1 MPMKVDRLHLVLG
14 LLLALGVGFRAV
26 SNHAGRQ
33 ATEAPELREHRARL
47 DSARLDDR
55 KRSRKRA
62 KVAGTPP
69 ADSVAGPR
77 RERTPAGALDPGSVR
92 APTATRAAPDDQR
105 STVRVDVNMAGVP
118 ELVALP
124 GVGPSLARRIVEH
137 RQAHGPYATLQALG
151 EVKGLGPRLLA
162 RLAPHVT
169 FGRSMRPSR
178 VSSGTPVA
186 ASPVSH
192 TSLNGA
198 RRALPASPRAAFSV
212 LAPTSDSHMAAPPVA
227 APEKLA
233 DALLR
238 DGLITREQ
246 YERARQEAKQGST
259 SFAYALVKLGLLPE
273 VELTKYV
280 ARGSRMP
287 AVDLTKFEV
296 DPRIIKLVPAE
307 QAIKHLVLPLKRD
320 GRTLT
325 VAVADPTNL
334 GILEDLKFITRYDI
348 FPVLA
353 GEFTLRNVIDKQYD
367 QGDQNMKSLLDDIN
381 LEGDVEVVEEQ
392 EEDVSAAALAAAV
405 DDAPVVKLINAILT
419 DAVKRGASDIHFECF
434 EHELRVRYRID
445 GALQEVMKPPL
456 KLKAALISRFKIMAQ
471 LNIAERRVPQDGR
484 IKLKIGNKVIDYRV
498 STLPTLFGE
507 KVVLRILD
515 KGNLTLDLEKFGIEP
530 SAEQSLMEAIMNP
543 YGMVLVTGPTGSGK
557 TTTLYSALSKIN
569 NIDVNIMTAE
579 DPVEYNLFGINQVQV
594 RNEIGMTFAAA
605 LKAFL
610 RQDPNIIMVGEIRD
624 LETGGIAIK
633 AALTGHL
640 VLSTLHT
647 NSAPE
652 TVTRLLD
659 MGLEPFNVA
668 SALNLIL
675 AQRLVRRIC
684 PRCKKKY
691 TPDETELAGAK
702 VSVDTTLRELR
713 FTERAVVDAK
723 ARATAEAAPHLE
735 HLSLDTRI
743 GDLPFFKGRG
753 CEECAGT
760 GLRGRQGLYEVMF
773 MTPELRKLIL
783 MNVGA
788 QEVKDAAIE
797 QGMLTLRMDGWLKV
811 LKGVTTLEQ
820 VIRETSV

>member
-1 MPMKVDRLHLVLG
+1 
-14 LLLALGVGFRAV
+14 
-26 SNHAGRQ
+26 
-33 ATEAPELREHRARL
+33 
-47 DSARLDDR
+47 
-55 KRSRKRA
+55 
-62 KVAGTPP
+62 
-69 ADSVAGPR
+69 
-77 RERTPAGALDPGSVR
+77 
-92 APTATRAAPDDQR
+92 
-105 STVRVDVNMAGVP
+105 
-118 ELVALP
+118 
-124 GVGPSLARRIVEH
+124 
-137 RQAHGPYATLQALG
+137 
-151 EVKGLGPRLLA
+151 
-162 RLAPHVT
+162 
-169 FGRSMRPSR
+169 
-178 VSSGTPVA
+178 
-186 ASPVSH
+186 
-192 TSLNGA
+192 
-198 RRALPASPRAAFSV
+198 
-212 LAPTSDSHMAAPPVA
+212 
-227 APEKLA
+227 
-233 DALLR
+233 
-238 DGLITREQ
+238 
-246 YERARQEAKQGST
+246 
-259 SFAYALVKLGLLPE
+259 
-273 VELTKYV
+273 
-280 ARGSRMP
+280 MP

-307 QAIKHLVLPLKRD
+307 LAVKHQVLPLKRE

-325 VAVADPTNL
+325 VAIADPGNL
-334 GILEDLKFITRYDI
+334 GILEDLKFVTRYDI

-353 GEFTLRNVIDKQYD
+353 GEYTLRTVIEKHYD
-367 QGDQNMKSLLDDIN
+367 SGEAQMSNMLAEIAGLD
-381 LEGDVEVVEEQ
+381 GDVEVVEEQ

-530 SAEQSLMEAIMNP
+530 RAERELMEAVSNP

-557 TTTLYSALSKIN
+557 TTTLYSALSKVN
-569 NIDVNIMTAE
+569 NIDVNIMTSE

-594 RNEIGMTFAAA
+594 RNDIGMTFAAA

-668 SALNLIL
+668 SALNLVL

-684 PRCKKKY
+684 SRCKTKY
-691 TPDETELAGAK
+691 TPDEIELAGAK
-702 VSVDTTLRELR
+702 VRPDTTLRDMR
-713 FTERAVVDAK
+713 FTAEAINDARAK
-723 ARATAEAAPHLE
+723 ATKEAAPHME
-735 HLSLDTRI
+735 QVSLDTRI
-743 GDLPFFKGRG
+743 SELPFFKGKG
-753 CEECAGT
+753 CDECGGT
-760 GLRGRQGLYEVMF
+760 GLKGRQGLYEVMA
-773 MTPELRKLIL
+773 MTGELRKLIL
-783 MNVGA
+783 QNVGA
-788 QEVKDAAIE
+788 QDIKDSAIA

-811 LKGVTTLEQ
+811 MKGITTLEQ
-820 VIRETSV
+820 VIRETSADGALKHEAL